1 MKYTQGKYLVLKK
14 TAIAEQIY
22 DFVILCP
29 DIAKI
34 SKVGQFVHVLPDGY
48 SLRRPISICEID
60 KEKGTLRIVFQVR
73 GDGTE
78 KLAEINEGQTMDI
91 VAPLGQGFD
100 LKTKELINK
109 EINRVIIV
117 GGGIG
122 TPPLLPLAKKFGSKA
137 VVIIGFRNAKTAIL
151 EEDYIKTGAKFI
163 LCTDDGSSG
172 FHGFV
177 TSPLKE
183 EIEIQKPDAI
193 FACGPTP
200 MLKSIALIA
209 EENDI
214 HCQVS
219 LEERMGCGVGACLVC
234 ACKSNINGKEKFTH
248 VCQYGPVYN
257 AKEVVW

>member
-34 SKVGQFVHVLPDGY
+34 SKIGQFVHILPDGY

-151 EEDYIKTGAKFI
+151 EEDYIKTCNQNTCRIKLF
-163 LCTDDGSSG
+163 
-172 FHGFV
+172 
-177 TSPLKE
+177 
-183 EIEIQKPDAI
+183 
-193 FACGPTP
+193 
-200 MLKSIALIA
+200 
-209 EENDI
+209 
-214 HCQVS
+214 
-219 LEERMGCGVGACLVC
+219 
-234 ACKSNINGKEKFTH
+234 
-248 VCQYGPVYN
+248 
-257 AKEVVW
+257 EVI